1 MITDTIK
8 ELEATKAKVASLE
21 ESIASQLDKEL
32 SELPAKYGFES
43 AQAFLKAVAA
53 ATGGRKNKRGI
64 KAAKSEGGK
73 RRKRRKRAEITDET
87 RAELKRLAEAGKS
100 GSEIAV
106 ALGISLPS
114 VQNIKKALGLVK
126 SRS

>member
-1 MITDTIK
+1 MITDKIK

-43 AQAFLKAVAA
+43 AQAFIKAVSA
-53 ATGGRKNKRGI
+53 ATGGRKKKRGG

-73 RRKRRKRAEITDET
+73 RRKRAKITDEI
-87 RAELKRLAEAGKS
+87 RAELKNLAEAGKS
-100 GSEIAV
+100 GAEIAA

-126 SRS
+126 SRG

>member
-1 MITDTIK
+1 MKKQRSTDTP
-8 ELEATKAKVASLE
+8 V
-21 ESIASQLDKEL
+21 QLPDFPPPSTFIPIRFK
-32 SELPAKYGFES
+32 
-43 AQAFLKAVAA
+43 
-53 ATGGRKNKRGI
+53 KRGG

-73 RRKRRKRAEITDET
+73 RRKRAKITDEI
-87 RAELKRLAEAGKS
+87 RAELKNLAEAGKS
-100 GSEIAV
+100 GSEIAA

>member
-1 MITDTIK
+1 MIIDTIK

-43 AQAFLKAVAA
+43 AQAFIKAVAA
-53 ATGGRKNKRGI
+53 ATGGRNTKRGV
-64 KAAKSEGGK
+64 KAANSEGGK
-73 RRKRRKRAEITDET
+73 RRKRAKITVET
-87 RAELKRLAEAGKS
+87 RAELKSLAEAGKS
-100 GSEIAV
+100 GAEIAA

>member
-1 MITDTIK
+1 MIIDTIK

-43 AQAFLKAVAA
+43 AQAFIKAVAA
-53 ATGGRKNKRGI
+53 ATGGRNTKRGV
-64 KAAKSEGGK
+64 KAAKSEGS
-73 RRKRRKRAEITDET
+73 KRRKRAKITDET
-87 RAELKRLAEAGKS
+87 RAELKSLVEAGKS
-100 GSEIAV
+100 GAEIAA